1 MRTMDNID
9 RQILTMLQQ
18 NARISN
24 AEISRQVG
32 MVPSGVLERIRKME
46 ERGLLEGYTARV
58 NAGQAGLRLLAFMFV
73 RTDERAGVI
82 ASAKALANI
91 PEVLEVHHI
100 AGEDCYLAKVRVA
113 DTEALSEL
121 IKTKIG
127 KISTITSTRTTIV
140 LETVKETSNLPLD
153 GTNGAD

>member
-1 MRTMDNID
+1 MDEID
-9 RQILTMLQQ
+9 QQILTMLQG

-24 AEISRQVG
+24 AEISRHVG
-32 MVPSGVLERIRKME
+32 MVPSGVLERIRRME

-58 NAGQAGLRLLAFMFV
+58 NAKKAGLRLLAFIFV
-73 RTDERAGVI
+73 RTGERVGVVD
-82 ASAKALANI
+82 SAKALAEI

-121 IKTKIG
+121 IKTKLG

-140 LETVKETSNLPLD
+140 LETVKETSKLPLD
-153 GTNGAD
+153 SEHRSI

>member
-1 MRTMDNID
+1 MDEMD
-9 RQILTMLQQ
+9 RQILTLLQE

-58 NAGQAGLRLLAFMFV
+58 NAKQADLRLLAFMFV
-73 RTDERAGVI
+73 RTDERAGVV
-82 ASAKALANI
+82 ASAKALAKI

-113 DTEALSEL
+113 DTEALSQL

-153 GTNGAD
+153 AERSVD

>member
-1 MRTMDNID
+1 
-9 RQILTMLQQ
+9 
-18 NARISN
+18 
-24 AEISRQVG
+24 

-58 NAGQAGLRLLAFMFV
+58 NAKQADLRLLAFMFV
-73 RTDERAGVI
+73 RTDERAGVV
-82 ASAKALANI
+82 ASAKALARI

-113 DTEALSEL
+113 DTEALSQL

-153 GTNGAD
+153 AERSVD